1 MSLPYIGHLRFLLYS
16 DVVEM
21 VTTMTVEQFILL
33 VTKYQKKMFVNLL
46 LVPAWEVK
54 KSNLLPTDI
63 SLTTT

>member
-21 VTTMTVEQFILL
+21 VTTMTVKQFILL
-33 VTKYQKKMFVNLL
+33 VTKFQKKMFVNLL

-54 KSNLLPTDI
+54 KSNLFAH
-63 SLTTT
+63 